1 MREMRAVQPQGPY
14 HLGGDCLGGVLAY
27 EVAQQLR
34 AAGTDVALVAM
45 IDSFHPRYRPY
56 TPGPVYEGLHRLRL
70 LLSFH
75 LGTVIRLPWPEKV
88 KYVRS
93 RTSRHRLVARSGLA
107 ARLRGLLTSR
117 NVLPKDPLLRTQSA
131 LNDAFDAYEPKPYDG
146 RVVLFRSAQQP
157 FGIRRDAALG
167 WNGFPAELEVRT
179 IPAYFTTI
187 VYEPAVRLLAVELR
201 GCLEDLDRR
210 ARADP
215 LVGGS
220 VRV

>member
-1 MREMRAVQPQGPY
+1 MIARVS
-14 HLGGDCLGGVLAY
+14 
-27 EVAQQLR
+27 
-34 AAGTDVALVAM
+34 AAALV
-45 IDSFHPRYRPY
+45 RPSSRGNRKDY
-56 TPGPVYEGLHRLRL
+56 ETQLSQSRAGSTTSMPLKPVSSISGAISVRTWGMPNSTRCAIRKV
-70 LLSFH
+70 SPTVQ
-75 LGTVIRLPWPEKV
+75 LGTAVTKRAGSLT
-88 KYVRS
+88 RS
-93 RTSRHRLVARSGLA
+93 FSSTRKTERGRIHCRFAR

-131 LNDAFDAYEPKPYDG
+131 LDDAFDAYEPKPYDG

-201 GCLEDLDRR
+201 GYLEDLDRR

-220 VRV
+220 VRI